1 MAMAIGMASFTTSID
16 FSGTKIRVVISIME
30 WKEEIP
36 TS

>member
-16 FSGTKIRVVISIME
+16 FSGTKISIME